1 MHDSECESGW
11 IQSPSKSIDLIY
23 DLVISLPFNLKKKYI
38 YIKLVCQ
45 LRDQIF
51 FNDIS
56 YVCLSTRIYSRY
68 QNAIHFYPR

>member
-1 MHDSECESGW
+1 MCTILNES
-11 IQSPSKSIDLIY
+11 SKSIDLIY
-23 DLVISLPFNLKKKYI
+23 DLVISLPFNLKKNIYI

-56 YVCLSTRIYSRY
+56 YVYLSTRIYSRY

>member
-1 MHDSECESGW
+1 MCTILNES
-11 IQSPSKSIDLIY
+11 SKSIDLIY